1 MRMRSGPNT
10 SAAPRV
16 ASRPVCHGSA
26 TANSSSS
33 CTCWPTWEPEKG
45 GARVAIIMN
54 GSPLFTGDAASVES
68 EIRRWVFENDW
79 LEALIALPGQLFHN
93 TGIAAYVWVLTNR
106 KAPQRRGK
114 VQLVDASSFWVQM
127 RKSLGD
133 KRREIPRERAEDI
146 LKVLA
151 DFRDGD
157 TRRVTKDGKQEEVV
171 VSKVFPTTH
180 FGFRK
185 ITVERPLRAASTD
198 PEGDPL
204 RPLGTR

>member
-1 MRMRSGPNT
+1 
-10 SAAPRV
+10 
-16 ASRPVCHGSA
+16 
-26 TANSSSS
+26 
-33 CTCWPTWEPEKG
+33 
-45 GARVAIIMN
+45 MN
-54 GSPLFTGDAASVES
+54 GSPLFTGDAASGES